1 MIQNVSAWSKL
12 RHSIYVQ
19 TGEGMICNP
28 PRSNIGKVYPL
39 QLSLRLCIVW
49 AFIQFSANCSRPIR
63 PICFCVG
70 LTIKHLYIYY
80 VGLFN
85 VFTICIMILKLI
97 VVILWFLLIYFR
109 PTDLH
114 CDCEFAI
121 MSIILKIKIHKLKDK
136 LTYTCWNWS
145 DFFRCFHIFLKW
157 DTIITREFLQIT
169 VSSLDLIR
177 WLNNLELDHVI
188 ISLIMIALM
197 NETV

>member
-1 MIQNVSAWSKL
+1 M
-12 RHSIYVQ
+12 Q

-28 PRSNIGKVYPL
+28 PPSNIGNVYPL

-70 LTIKHLYIYY
+70 LTIKHWYIYY

-85 VFTICIMILKLI
+85 VFAICIMILKLI
-97 VVILWFLLIYFR
+97 VVILWFILIYFR

-121 MSIILKIKIHKLKDK
+121 MSIILKIKIHKLKWKTSLLILAEIDQI
-136 LTYTCWNWS
+136 S
-145 DFFRCFHIFLKW
+145 FDVFIFFP
-157 DTIITREFLQIT
+157 
-169 VSSLDLIR
+169 
-177 WLNNLELDHVI
+177 
-188 ISLIMIALM
+188 
-197 NETV
+197 NEIQLLPGNFYK